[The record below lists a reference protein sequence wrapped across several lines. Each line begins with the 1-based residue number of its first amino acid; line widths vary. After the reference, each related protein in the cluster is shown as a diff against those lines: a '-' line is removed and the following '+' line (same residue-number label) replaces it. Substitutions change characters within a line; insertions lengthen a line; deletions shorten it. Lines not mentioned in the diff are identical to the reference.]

1 VIPED
6 QPCVFNALRMAGCL
20 HMQMRESALM
30 EHAPMFEETKA
41 ARIHSFDEPEVKS
54 AGYEEVALTI
64 EASSAN
70 TTRADQVSVP
80 PQGLAG
86 GSSSEFELVR
96 KNLLERI
103 FSIFTDVRVGEGLG
117 ALLLTASLTA
127 LLGGYYLL
135 KTVRESLILAQGG
148 AEVKA
153 YSSAAQAL
161 LLFGVVP
168 VYGWIATRINRN
180 QLLRWTSV
188 FFASN
193 LLLFAYLGHKG
204 IREAVP
210 YFIWVGIFNVFTVA
224 QLWAFATDLYTEAQ
238 GKRLFPM
245 LGVGASLGAVG
256 GAWIAGKLIKPI
268 GPYNMMLIA
277 AAALCLCTGLARW
290 AGYVISKRQGERE
303 KKKDVEALGPRG
315 GFQLLISDPYLRLIA
330 LLTILLNI
338 VSLSGDFIFGKLVVN
353 HANEVVGSSK
363 QLLAARAAYIGTYY
377 ANYYA
382 WTNLV
387 SFVIQAFLVW
397 RIFKYI
403 GVRGAQF
410 ILPGLSLA
418 TFSSILVHP
427 VLNVVRDLK
436 IAENGTN
443 YSLQNTVRNA
453 LLLPTSR
460 EAKYKAKAAI
470 ETFCVRLGDVT
481 QAGIIFVGTRM
492 LHFTV
497 SGFAA
502 ITIVFTG
509 LWTLVAVALYR
520 EHKKRSPQES

>member
-1 VIPED
+1 
-6 QPCVFNALRMAGCL
+6 
-20 HMQMRESALM
+20 MRANLASAPSP
-30 EHAPMFEETKA
+30 AST
-41 ARIHSFDEPEVKS
+41 
-54 AGYEEVALTI
+54 
-64 EASSAN
+64 ASS
-70 TTRADQVSVP
+70 
-80 PQGLAG
+80 
-86 GSSSEFELVR
+86 GSQFDLVR
-96 KNLLERI
+96 KSPLERI
-103 FSIFTDVRVGEGLG
+103 LSIVTDVRAGEGLG
-117 ALLLTASLTA
+117 AVLLTADLIV

-153 YSSAAQAL
+153 YSSAAQAI

-168 VYGWIATRINRN
+168 VYGWVATRMNRN

-193 LLLFAYLGHKG
+193 LLLFAYLGHRG
-204 IREAVP
+204 VREAVP

-256 GAWIAGKLIKPI
+256 GAWIAGKLIKPV

-277 AAALCLCTGLARW
+277 AGALCLCAALSRW
-290 AGYVISKRQGERE
+290 ASHVISQREGERE
-303 KKKDVEALGPRG
+303 KKKNVETLGPEG

-330 LLTILLNI
+330 ALTILLNV
-338 VSLSGDFIFGKLVVN
+338 VSLSGDFVLGKLVVS
-353 HANEVVGSSK
+353 HANEVVGSSQ
-363 QLLAARAAYIGTYY
+363 QLLAARSAYIGAYY

-387 SFVIQAFLVW
+387 SFVIQAFLVS

-403 GVRGAQF
+403 GIRKSLF
-410 ILPGLSLA
+410 ILPTLSLA
-418 TFSSILVHP
+418 TFGSILFSP
-427 VLNVVRDLK
+427 ILNVVRDLK

-470 ETFCVRLGDVT
+470 ETFCVRLGDVL
-481 QAGIIFVGTRM
+481 QAGIIFLGTRF
-492 LHFTV
+492 LHLSV
-497 SGFAA
+497 SGFAT
-502 ITIVFTG
+502 ITLGFTA
-509 LWTLVAVALYR
+509 LWILVAGALYR
-520 EHKKRSPQES
+520 QHCKRSQEC

>member
-1 VIPED
+1 MGSN
-6 QPCVFNALRMAGCL
+6 QAL
-20 HMQMRESALM
+20 
-30 EHAPMFEETKA
+30 AP
-41 ARIHSFDEPEVKS
+41 SQD
-54 AGYEEVALTI
+54 
-64 EASSAN
+64 
-70 TTRADQVSVP
+70 
-80 PQGLAG
+80 LAV
-86 GSSSEFELVR
+86 SSSGPPSELAA
-96 KNLLERI
+96 KTLLERVL
-103 FSIFTDVRVGEGLG
+103 SIITDVRAGEGLG
-117 ALLLTASLTA
+117 AVLLTADLTV

-153 YSSAAQAL
+153 YSSAAQAI

-168 VYGWIATRINRN
+168 IYGWIATRMNRN
-180 QLLRWTSV
+180 QLLRWTAV

-193 LLLFAYLGHKG
+193 LLLFAYLGHNG

-245 LGVGASLGAVG
+245 LGVGASMGAVG
-256 GAWIAGKLIKPI
+256 GAWIAGKLINPL
-268 GPYNMMLIA
+268 GPYNVMLIA
-277 AAALCLCTGLARW
+277 AGALCLCAALSRW
-290 AGYVISKRQGERE
+290 ASHVISQREGERE
-303 KKKDVEALGPRG
+303 KKKNVEPLGPEG

-330 LLTILLNI
+330 VLTILLNI
-338 VSLSGDFIFGKLVVN
+338 VSLSGDFIVGKLVVN
-353 HANEVVGSSK
+353 HANAVVGSGK
-363 QLLAARAAYIGTYY
+363 QLFAARGAFIGTYY

-387 SFVIQAFLVW
+387 SFIIQAFLVS

-403 GVRGAQF
+403 GVRKSLF
-410 ILPGLSLA
+410 ILPTLSLA
-418 TFSSILVHP
+418 TFGSILVSP

-436 IAENGTN
+436 IVENGTN

-470 ETFCVRLGDVT
+470 ETFCVRLGDVL
-481 QAGIIFVGTRM
+481 QAGIIFVGTRS
-492 LHFTV
+492 LHLSV
-497 SGFAA
+497 SGFAT
-502 ITIVFTG
+502 ITLVFTA
-509 LWTLVAVALYR
+509 LWIVVAAALYR
-520 EHKKRSPQES
+520 QHCNRAQEC